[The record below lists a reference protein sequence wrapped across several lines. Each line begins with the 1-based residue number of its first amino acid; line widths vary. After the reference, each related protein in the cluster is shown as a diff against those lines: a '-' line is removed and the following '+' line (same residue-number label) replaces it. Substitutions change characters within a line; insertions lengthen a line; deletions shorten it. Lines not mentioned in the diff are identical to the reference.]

1 MRNFFLSVC
10 LHIVVVSFSQAQEF
24 GGNPPSLKW
33 NQINTDSARIIFP
46 VGLDSQA
53 RRVANI
59 VHYLAKQKPFS
70 PGDKIYKINIVLQNQ
85 TTISN
90 GYVGLGPY
98 RSEFFM
104 TPDPNNFSQG
114 SLPWPDQLAVHEYR
128 HVMQYNNFRNGLSK
142 VFYYLFGEEG
152 LLVAIDGSIPDWF
165 FEGDA
170 VYNETF
176 TTSQGRGR
184 IPFFLNAYPSLWMA
198 GKHYSFMK
206 LRNGSFKD
214 YVPDHYNLGYLL
226 VNYGR
231 EKYGFDFWNK
241 ITRDASAY
249 KGLFYPFQNAIK
261 RYTGLSYKNFYNNAF
276 DFYKRQWNV
285 PEDEGGDKYISKVT
299 HSYVT
304 NYLFPYQVGKDS
316 LLYLKSSYR
325 KIPVFILKD
334 KNGEHRIRTRDIS
347 DDLQFSYRNGR
358 IVYAAYETDARWVW
372 RDYSVIKVLNIYSG
386 QQITITHKSKY
397 FTPDI
402 SAEGTRI
409 AVVQNSADGK
419 SAIHI
424 LDAST
429 GSVIK
434 EISSAEVNVF
444 TDPKFINDDLL
455 VSSLRL
461 SDSRSCLGL
470 IDIRTG
476 NIEKLTP
483 PSFSVAGYPNVGQG
497 MIYFTSSYAG
507 NDDVFAV
514 RLSDK
519 KIFQVSSDRL
529 GNYFVNVADN
539 KAVVSHFTAE
549 GYQLKKL
556 DVSPSSLTEVN
567 VAAMEAVSRYP
578 GDSGI
583 AEKNVLLNKVPSR
596 AFSIR
601 NYSKAT
607 KLFNFHSWRP
617 YYEDPDFTFS
627 LYGENVLNTFQTQL
641 YYHYN
646 QNDRS
651 NGIGFAGTFGSLFPY
666 VNFGTEYTL
675 DYADSAGGH
684 FRQWSQLDSKIG
696 LSVPLNFSKG
706 QTYKLLNIGTD
717 YVLRNDFIKGQAK
730 NYFRN
735 FNFTYLHHYIT
746 WQQTIQAARQH
757 IYPHLGYTLSADYR
771 YPLSDFAGYQ
781 FLGRAS
787 LYLPGF
793 FSTHNIIL
801 GGAFQQRDTTGVI
814 FGNSF
819 AGARG
824 YNSYYQQRD
833 LGSRMWRLSVNY
845 HMPLLIPDWGFGNIL
860 YIQRIRANA
869 FYDLQRLFSE
879 DKRSTLDLRSVG
891 TEIYFDTRW
900 WNQYPLTFGIRVSHL
915 LDTDLLAPQ
924 QANVFELILPVSIIP
939 K

>member
-1 MRNFFLSVC
+1 M
-10 LHIVVVSFSQAQEF
+10 
-24 GGNPPSLKW
+24 
-33 NQINTDSARIIFP
+33 
-46 VGLDSQA
+46 
-53 RRVANI
+53 
-59 VHYLAKQKPFS
+59 
-70 PGDKIYKINIVLQNQ
+70 
-85 TTISN
+85 
-90 GYVGLGPY
+90 
-98 RSEFFM
+98 
-104 TPDPNNFSQG
+104 
-114 SLPWPDQLAVHEYR
+114 
-128 HVMQYNNFRNGLSK
+128 
-142 VFYYLFGEEG
+142 
-152 LLVAIDGSIPDWF
+152 
-165 FEGDA
+165 
-170 VYNETF
+170 
-176 TTSQGRGR
+176 
-184 IPFFLNAYPSLWMA
+184 
-198 GKHYSFMK
+198 
-206 LRNGSFKD
+206 
-214 YVPDHYNLGYLL
+214 
-226 VNYGR
+226 
-231 EKYGFDFWNK
+231 
-241 ITRDASAY
+241 
-249 KGLFYPFQNAIK
+249 
-261 RYTGLSYKNFYNNAF
+261 
-276 DFYKRQWNV
+276 
-285 PEDEGGDKYISKVT
+285 
-299 HSYVT
+299 
-304 NYLFPYQVGKDS
+304 
-316 LLYLKSSYR
+316 
-325 KIPVFILKD
+325 
-334 KNGEHRIRTRDIS
+334 
-347 DDLQFSYRNGR
+347 
-358 IVYAAYETDARWVW
+358 
-372 RDYSVIKVLNIYSG
+372 
-386 QQITITHKSKY
+386 
-397 FTPDI
+397 
-402 SAEGTRI
+402 
-409 AVVQNSADGK
+409 
-419 SAIHI
+419 
-424 LDAST
+424 
-429 GSVIK
+429 
-434 EISSAEVNVF
+434 
-444 TDPKFINDDLL
+444 
-455 VSSLRL
+455 
-461 SDSRSCLGL
+461 
-470 IDIRTG
+470 
-476 NIEKLTP
+476 
-483 PSFSVAGYPNVGQG
+483 
-497 MIYFTSSYAG
+497 
-507 NDDVFAV
+507 
-514 RLSDK
+514 
-519 KIFQVSSDRL
+519 SSDRL

-578 GDSGI
+578 GDSAI
-583 AEKNVLLNKVPSR
+583 AEKNILLNKVPGR

-819 AGARG
+819 VGARG